1 MTPKQQYEY
10 YRKRLLKEAQR
21 GGLTA
26 QEEKLLKIV
35 ELDPNS
41 LNDKALREKTR
52 KVKAE
57 FKRVRKTKKY
67 KEERKLRNQL
77 YKVINRYQKEELERE
92 ARLRLQNLPPEPDQ
106 LRGAFFKNLT
116 YNKLM
121 QEGITRHLDGKVV
134 RFQGKEAVQKQI
146 KSLLEASDP
155 ERKKQRYIELYIE
168 NLRINGF
175 PEKWTI
181 INSDGKEE
189 TINPIQ
195 KFEEYLQSLDPK
207 VITYALDMDYIKS
220 IQVYY
225 LISEE
230 EIKAVI
236 QKLEYYMSNE
246 GKRRLKAQ
254 YELTEAQTKE
264 MVKVIKKERKLKA
277 KVNQDITIE
286 NNFND

>member
-1 MTPKQQYEY
+1 MTAKQQYEY

-21 GGLTA
+21 GGLTT

-41 LNDKALREKTR
+41 LNDKTLREKTR

-77 YKVINRYQKEELERE
+77 YKVINRYQKEEIERE

-121 QEGITRHLDGKVV
+121 QEGITRHLDGKVI
-134 RFQGKEAVQKQI
+134 RFKGKEAVQKQI
-146 KSLLEASDP
+146 KSLLDASDP

-168 NLRINGF
+168 NLDINGV
-175 PEKWTI
+175 PDEIQEK
-181 INSDGKEE
+181 
-189 TINPIQ
+189 
-195 KFEEYLQSLDPK
+195 FRAYLESLEPR
-207 VITYALDMDYIKS
+207 VITYALDMGYIES
-220 IQVYY
+220 IQFYY
-225 LISEE
+225 IITEEDIEAIEKKLDYYISD
-230 EIKAVI
+230 
-236 QKLEYYMSNE
+236 E
-246 GKRRLKAQ
+246 GQRRLKAQ

>member
-1 MTPKQQYEY
+1 MTPKQQYDY

-41 LNDKALREKTR
+41 LNDKVLREKTR

-121 QEGITRHLDGKVV
+121 QEGITRHLDGKVI

-168 NLRINGF
+168 NLKINGF
-175 PEKWTI
+175 PDEQIRYTPE
-181 INSDGKEE
+181 GKE
-189 TINPIQ
+189 IVRHPIQ
-195 KFEEYLQSLDPK
+195 EFESYLQSLDPK
-207 VITYALDMDYIKS
+207 VITYALDMGYIES
-220 IQVYY
+220 IQFYY
-225 LISEE
+225 LITEDD
-230 EIKAVI
+230 IKAI
-236 QKLEYYMSNE
+236 IKKLDYYMTDE
-246 GKRRLKAQ
+246 GQIRLKAQ

-264 MVKVIKKERKLKA
+264 MVKIIKKERKLKD
-277 KVNQDITIE
+277 KINQDITIE

>member
-1 MTPKQQYEY
+1 MTAKQQYEY

-26 QEEKLLKIV
+26 QEEKLLRIV
-35 ELDPNS
+35 EFDPNI
-41 LNDKALREKTR
+41 LNDKVLREKTR

-77 YKVINRYQKEELERE
+77 YKVLNRYQKEELERE

-121 QEGITRHLDGKVV
+121 QEGITRHLNGKVI

-168 NLRINGF
+168 NLDINGV
-175 PEKWTI
+175 PE
-181 INSDGKEE
+181 E
-189 TINPIQ
+189 IQ
-195 KFEEYLQSLDPK
+195 EKFRTYLESLEPR
-207 VITYALDMDYIKS
+207 VITYALDMGYIES
-220 IQVYY
+220 IQFYYIITEDDINAIEKKLDYY
-225 LISEE
+225 LSD
-230 EIKAVI
+230 
-236 QKLEYYMSNE
+236 E
-246 GKRRLKAQ
+246 GQRRLKAQ

-277 KVNQDITIE
+277 KINQDITIE
-286 NNFND
+286 NNFNDQVANKNY

>member
-1 MTPKQQYEY
+1 MTAKQQYEY

-21 GGLTA
+21 GGLTT

-41 LNDKALREKTR
+41 LNDKVLREKTR

-77 YKVINRYQKEELERE
+77 YKVINRYQKEEIERE

-121 QEGITRHLDGKVV
+121 QEGITRHLEGKVV

-168 NLRINGF
+168 NLDINGV
-175 PEKWTI
+175 PNEIQEK
-181 INSDGKEE
+181 
-189 TINPIQ
+189 
-195 KFEEYLQSLDPK
+195 FRVYLESLEPR
-207 VITYALDMDYIKS
+207 VITYALDMGYIES
-220 IQVYY
+220 IQFYY
-225 LISEE
+225 IITEEDIEAIEKKLDYYISD
-230 EIKAVI
+230 
-236 QKLEYYMSNE
+236 E
-246 GKRRLKAQ
+246 GQRRLKAQ

>member
-10 YRKRLLKEAQR
+10 YRKRLLKEAER
-21 GGLTA
+21 GGLTS

-67 KEERKLRNQL
+67 KKERKLRNQL

-168 NLRINGF
+168 NLEINGV
-175 PEKWTI
+175 PDEIQEKFRT
-181 INSDGKEE
+181 
-189 TINPIQ
+189 
-195 KFEEYLQSLDPK
+195 YLESLEPR
-207 VITYALDMDYIKS
+207 VITYALDMGYIES
-220 IQVYY
+220 IQFYY
-225 LISEE
+225 IITEDDIEAIEKKLDYYISD
-230 EIKAVI
+230 
-236 QKLEYYMSNE
+236 E
-246 GKRRLKAQ
+246 GQRRLKAQ

>member
-1 MTPKQQYEY
+1 MTAKQQYEY

-41 LNDKALREKTR
+41 LNDKVLREKTR

-77 YKVINRYQKEELERE
+77 YKVINRYQKEEIERE

-121 QEGITRHLDGKVV
+121 QEGITRHLEGKVV

-168 NLRINGF
+168 NLDINGV
-175 PEKWTI
+175 PNEIQEK
-181 INSDGKEE
+181 
-189 TINPIQ
+189 
-195 KFEEYLQSLDPK
+195 FRVYLESLEPR
-207 VITYALDMDYIKS
+207 VITYALDMGYIES
-220 IQVYY
+220 IQFYY
-225 LISEE
+225 IITEEDIEAIEKKLDYYISD
-230 EIKAVI
+230 
-236 QKLEYYMSNE
+236 E
-246 GKRRLKAQ
+246 GQRRLKAQ